1 MLGRCEGWASRCWSC
16 GHTWGRSPMPGQ
28 WRGTALSRWGG
39 LCSAPALQLLA
50 VISVSCCPPAAQC
63 FTFSCGQLGAVA
75 EPEQCVHPAPAA
87 SVCFGRVTPLVP
99 ACCWE
104 GGAFPLQGAWS
115 PPIAAGA
122 DGAEGGQH
130 CSVGCRRDPVPRAR
144 GRRGG
149 PQGRGGRPRRVPRVS
164 GPGNGSGLLPSSEAQ
179 PPASS
184 WGPRGP
190 AVSLGTPGAAHVSLQ
205 PYGGF
210 CCTVCSAGLPQ
221 TDPKQPAL
229 PAARGDPA
237 LHRAPSAL
245 PCAMGFSPTVPP
257 ALGTHSWCHTV
268 LRRLL

>member
-1 MLGRCEGWASRCWSC
+1 MRAPSTGCIRVFWAGYPISASLLLGKEERSLCRGLGALLLLLVQTGRREG
-16 GHTWGRSPMPGQ
+16 
-28 WRGTALSRWGG
+28 GTA
-39 LCSAPALQLLA
+39 A
-50 VISVSCCPPAAQC
+50 
-63 FTFSCGQLGAVA
+63 
-75 EPEQCVHPAPAA
+75 
-87 SVCFGRVTPLVP
+87 
-99 ACCWE
+99 
-104 GGAFPLQGAWS
+104 
-115 PPIAAGA
+115 
-122 DGAEGGQH
+122 
-130 CSVGCRRDPVPRAR
+130 VGCRRDPVPRAR

>member
-130 CSVGCRRDPVPRAR
+130 CSRGMPAGSRAPGKGTAWGTPRE
-144 GRRGG
+144 GW
-149 PQGRGGRPRRVPRVS
+149 
-164 GPGNGSGLLPSSEAQ
+164 
-179 PPASS
+179 PPA
-184 WGPRGP
+184 
-190 AVSLGTPGAAHVSLQ
+190 PGAPCERPWERQ
-205 PYGGF
+205 R
-210 CCTVCSAGLPQ
+210 SA
-221 TDPKQPAL
+221 AL
-229 PAARGDPA
+229 
-237 LHRAPSAL
+237 
-245 PCAMGFSPTVPP
+245 
-257 ALGTHSWCHTV
+257 
-268 LRRLL
+268 

>member
-1 MLGRCEGWASRCWSC
+1 MRAPSTGCIRVFWAGYPVSASLLLGKERSLCRGLGALVLLLVQAGRREG
-16 GHTWGRSPMPGQ
+16 
-28 WRGTALSRWGG
+28 GTA
-39 LCSAPALQLLA
+39 A
-50 VISVSCCPPAAQC
+50 
-63 FTFSCGQLGAVA
+63 
-75 EPEQCVHPAPAA
+75 
-87 SVCFGRVTPLVP
+87 
-99 ACCWE
+99 
-104 GGAFPLQGAWS
+104 
-115 PPIAAGA
+115 
-122 DGAEGGQH
+122 
-130 CSVGCRRDPVPRAR
+130 VGCRRDPVPRAR

-210 CCTVCSAGLPQ
+210 CCTTSSAGLPQ

-237 LHRAPSAL
+237 LRDGVQPHGAP
-245 PCAMGFSPTVPP
+245 PP
-257 ALGTHSWCHTV
+257 RGRTPGATQC
-268 LRRLL
+268 